1 MHRRRRSAA
10 GLGVGDA
17 FVASL
22 MRQLLLGLRGI
33 FVGQMRECV
42 KRSTLLH
49 AEQTKHGHEGNEG
62 ETQAAKGVHI
72 NFHDK
77 QNIQDFRAHV
87 RCDRILTNVRDNSV
101 VTPAI

>member
-17 FVASL
+17 FIATLV
-22 MRQLLLGLRGI
+22 RQLLLRLGGI

-49 AEQTKHGHEGNEG
+49 AEQAQHGHEGNEG
-62 ETQAAKGVHI
+62 ETQAAKGVHG
-72 NFHDK
+72 NFHE
-77 QNIQDFRAHV
+77 V
-87 RCDRILTNVRDNSV
+87 
-101 VTPAI
+101 